1 MVTLNDTEP
10 ADTTKFR
17 LIGKSVLS
25 YRFII
30 PHAEKLFVGDIL
42 KITDTAKGYSFY
54 AKVSDL
60 VHESNFADERWDTRP
75 FSEQFYGLGEDVF
88 IGVEAVPLGFVD
100 ENGTFRKPRTVPTK
114 FSSVTIPETKDFG
127 FLTRVMGDIEVGV
140 MRTGQ
145 GVLKDVPVRIPSKV
159 LPQHMGVFATTGMG
173 KSNFMKTFCASCMKM
188 QKFGLLMVDP
198 HGEYVRG
205 GQSST
210 GDRTLGLVHY
220 NAGMDGLCVF
230 TISETDRKKYL
241 LNSLW
246 LDYDDFRMTDLA
258 LLYDIS
264 QAQRDVI
271 ETLDEF
277 EGNEIIPF
285 FLQANV
291 DTLQDEVKQDRYAGP
306 YPHIANKLA
315 AFHPGTL
322 SVIQRRLKNIVQ
334 GNRKFFRESGSC
346 IPEILRHLH
355 DNKVVLIDIP
365 RMGERSELFIL
376 SMITRRIMQD
386 HRKSAEEF
394 GVETEP
400 AEQKKVL
407 ITIEEAQRVLGAGG
421 SSTQV
426 FRECAME
433 GRKFGVGLCVVT
445 QQPKNVDPKVL
456 AQINTFVVMG
466 LGDRGDRDIIMGS
479 AKQDLSK
486 MEIEIQTLDQGEAI
500 ISTIGIPFPV
510 STRIHRFEDYVSGLN
525 REKTKKISEGL
536 DPGFHGISGTGP
548 GFS

>member
-1 MVTLNDTEP
+1 MVTLNDIENTDH
-10 ADTTKFR
+10 AKFR

-25 YRFII
+25 YRFIV
-30 PHAEKLFVGDIL
+30 PHDAKLFVGDIL
-42 KITDTAKGYSFY
+42 KITDRTKGYTFF

-60 VHESNFADERWDTRP
+60 IHESNFADQNWDTRP
-75 FSEQFYGLGEDVF
+75 YSEHFYGLGEDVF
-88 IGVEAVPLGFVD
+88 IGVEAVPLGFID
-100 ENGTFRKPRTVPTK
+100 EMDIFRKPRTVPTK
-114 FSSVTIPETKDFG
+114 FSSVSIPIADDFA
-127 FLTRVMGDIEVGV
+127 FLTKVMGDIEVGV

-145 GVLKDVPVRIPSKV
+145 GVLKDVPVKIPSKI

-188 QKFGLLMVDP
+188 QKFGLLIVDP

-205 GQSST
+205 GPSST
-210 GDRTLGLVHY
+210 GTPTLGLVHY
-220 NAGMDGLCVF
+220 HAGMDGLAVF
-230 TISETDRKKYL
+230 TTSEADRKKYS

-246 LDYDDFRMTDLA
+246 LDYDDFRMTDLG
-258 LLYDIS
+258 LLYELS
-264 QAQRDVI
+264 PPQWDVV
-271 ETLDEF
+271 ESLEEF
-277 EGNEIIPF
+277 SGRESILF
-285 FLQANV
+285 FLETDV
-291 DTLQDEVKQDRYAGP
+291 TSLQDEVRANQYTGA
-306 YPHIANKLA
+306 YPKIAEKLA

-322 SVIQRRLKNIVQ
+322 VVIQRRIKNIVT
-334 GNRKFFRESGSC
+334 GNRKFFRESGSSVT
-346 IPEILRHLH
+346 EILRHLH

-365 RMGERSELFIL
+365 RMGERSELFVL
-376 SMITRRIMQD
+376 SMIARKILQS

-394 GVETEP
+394 GVEQES
-400 AEQKKVL
+400 AEQKQVL
-407 ITIEEAQRVLGAGG
+407 ITIEEAQRVLGSSA

-466 LGDRGDRDIIMGS
+466 LGDRGDRDIIIGS

-486 MEIEIQTLDQGEAI
+486 MEIEIQTLDQGDAI

-510 STRIHRFEDYVSGLN
+510 STRIHKFEDYIAALN
-525 REKTKKISEGL
+525 KEKKTKTTDGL
-536 DPGFHGISGTGP
+536 ATSF
-548 GFS
+548 F